1 VADHAGTAEGPLL
14 CTTQNLA
21 QGGCAPSVIQQS
33 VGSKYLDAMNA
44 GEGGSALVNT
54 LSLYTIYDDIIQPEV
69 IDPTSELPGA
79 NNVRVQDLCTPAYA
93 TDHFG

>member
-1 VADHAGTAEGPLL
+1 
-14 CTTQNLA
+14 
-21 QGGCAPSVIQQS
+21 
-33 VGSKYLDAMNA
+33 MNA

-69 IDPTSELPGA
+69 INPTSELNGA